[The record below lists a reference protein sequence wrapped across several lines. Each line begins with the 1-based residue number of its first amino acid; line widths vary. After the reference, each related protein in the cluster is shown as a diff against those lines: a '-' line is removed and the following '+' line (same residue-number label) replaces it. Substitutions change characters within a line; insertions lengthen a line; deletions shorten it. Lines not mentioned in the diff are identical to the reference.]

1 MDIKTMLFD
10 LSRAAGVSGVGGALE
25 VADRYM
31 SQIAKTYRDS
41 AGGIF
46 CSFGDGE
53 KTLMLDAHIDE
64 IGFIVTAI
72 ESGFLRVGK
81 VGGVD
86 LRCVTN
92 AEVTV
97 HGKRDIKGVFASL
110 PPHLKK
116 DDSAAPELDSL
127 AIDCGLSEDKLK
139 ELVSVG
145 DMISLSV
152 EPKSLIGSRV
162 TGKSL
167 DNRAGAVAIISAA
180 KRLAQSDKNKYKI
193 HVALTA
199 QEELGIR
206 GAKTA
211 AYSINPDEAVVVDVS
226 FGDGA
231 GLSETECGKLSG
243 GAMIGISPILSRP
256 MTDAMISTAKKSN
269 IKYQLEVM
277 SGSTGTNA
285 DAVTVS
291 RAGVKTSLISI
302 PLRNMHTCCEVVD
315 IKDIEAV
322 ADIIVKYAEGEYD
335 A

>member
-10 LSRAAGVSGVGGALE
+10 LSRAAGVSGVGAALD
-25 VADRYM
+25 VADKYM
-31 SQIAKTYRDS
+31 SQIAPTKRDS

-46 CSFGDGE
+46 CSFGSGE
-53 KTLMLDAHIDE
+53 KKLMLDAHIDE
-64 IGFIVTAI
+64 IGFIVTAV
-72 ESGFLRVGK
+72 EDGFIRVGK

-86 LRCVTN
+86 LRCVIN

-116 DDSAAPELDSL
+116 DDKSAPELDSL
-127 AIDCGLSEDKLK
+127 AIDCGLSEGELK

-145 DMISLSV
+145 DMISFSV
-152 EPKSLIGSRV
+152 KPKSLIGSRV

-180 KRLAQSDKNKYKI
+180 ERLAKSDKNKYTVC
-193 HVALTA
+193 VALTA

-211 AYSINPDEAVVVDVS
+211 AFEINPDEAIVVDVS

-231 GLSETECGKLSG
+231 GLRATECGKLG
-243 GAMIGISPILSRP
+243 EGAMIGISPILSRE
-256 MTDAMISTAKKSN
+256 MTDRMFALAKEN
-269 IKYQLEVM
+269 GIKFQPEVM
-277 SGSTGTNA
+277 GGSTGTNA
-285 DAVTVS
+285 DAITVN
-291 RAGVKTSLISI
+291 RAGVKTSLISV

-315 IKDIEAV
+315 LDDIKAV
-322 ADIIVKYAEGEYD
+322 SDLIVAYAEDEEN

>member
-25 VADRYM
+25 VADKYM
-31 SQIAKTYRDS
+31 SELAPTVRDN

-46 CSFGDGE
+46 CTFGSGE

-72 ESGFLRVGK
+72 ENGFIRVGK
-81 VGGVD
+81 VGGID
-86 LRCVTN
+86 LRCVIN

-116 DDSAAPELDSL
+116 DDKAAPELDSL
-127 AIDCGLSEDKLK
+127 AVDCGLSEDQLK

-145 DMISLSV
+145 DMISFSV
-152 EPKSLIGSRV
+152 EPESLIGTRV

-167 DNRAGAVAIISAA
+167 DNRAGAAAIIDAA
-180 KRLAQSDKNKYKI
+180 SRLVKSDKNKYKI
-193 HVALTA
+193 CVALTA

-211 AYSINPDEAVVVDVS
+211 AFSINPDEAIVVDVS
-226 FGDGA
+226 FGDSA
-231 GLSETECGKLSG
+231 ELKPTECGKLG
-243 GAMIGISPILSRP
+243 NGAMIGISPILSRP
-256 MTDAMISTAKKSN
+256 MTDSMFAAAKAN
-269 IKYQLEVM
+269 GIKYQPEVM

-285 DAVTVS
+285 DAITVS

-315 IKDIEAV
+315 ISDIKAV
-322 ADIIVKYAEGEYD
+322 SDLIVAYAEGNYN

>member
-10 LSRAAGVSGVGGALE
+10 LSRAAGVSGVGGALD
-25 VADRYM
+25 VAESYM
-31 SQIAKTYRDS
+31 SQIAPTYRDN
-41 AGGIF
+41 AGGVF
-46 CSFGDGE
+46 CTFGSGE

-72 ESGFLRVGK
+72 EDGFIRVGK

-86 LRCVTN
+86 LRCVIN

-97 HGKRDIKGVFASL
+97 HGKSDIKGVFASL

-127 AIDCGLSEDKLK
+127 AVDCGITEDRLK

-145 DMISLSV
+145 DMISFAV

-162 TGKSL
+162 TGKSF
-167 DNRAGAVAIISAA
+167 DNRAGAAA
-180 KRLAQSDKNKYKI
+180 VIDAARRIAESGADKYTVC
-193 HVALTA
+193 VALTA

-211 AYSINPDEAVVVDVS
+211 AYSINPDEAIVVDVS

-231 GLSETECGKLSG
+231 GLKQTECGKLG
-243 GAMIGISPILSRP
+243 EGAMIGISPILSRP
-256 MTDAMISTAKKSN
+256 MTDRMLTVAKDNN
-269 IKYQLEVM
+269 IKFQTEVM
-277 SGSTGTNA
+277 GGTTGTNA
-285 DAVTVS
+285 DVITVS

-315 IKDIEAV
+315 LADIEAV
-322 ADIIVKYAEGEYD
+322 SELIAKYAKGDEN